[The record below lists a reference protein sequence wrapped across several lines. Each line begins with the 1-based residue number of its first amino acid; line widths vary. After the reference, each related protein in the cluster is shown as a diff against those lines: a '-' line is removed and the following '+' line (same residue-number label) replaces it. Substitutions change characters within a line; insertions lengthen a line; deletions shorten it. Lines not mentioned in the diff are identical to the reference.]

1 MYSFRDLCHHGKK
14 RRRSADN
21 TRGRSGCLK
30 ASLFYLPT
38 VGSRAEI
45 EAGMAGLRGDLYQQ
59 MLREVLE
66 QARLADELGYDS
78 VSFTEHH
85 FHIEGFE
92 LSNNPVLLDLY
103 IALQTKRIRV
113 GQLGIVLPAAN
124 PIRVA
129 EDIAMLDHMTGGR
142 ACAGFARGY
151 QRRWVDVM
159 AQQTHGIH
167 GALPHQHDEI
177 DAANRAAF
185 EECFQIIKKAWTEPL
200 LSYQGKYW
208 KIPAGETPWTLDAT
222 LRWGAG
228 VENGI
233 LKSVGVVPK
242 PVQKPYPPI
251 FQPFASSEKS
261 IRWCAKEGVTAIL
274 PPMHATYEDNLHD
287 VYGAVSGRPRG
298 QGVGLLR
305 DVIIADTDAEAVA
318 LWKNSGVFSGRAWF
332 EPFGFRKGV
341 MDPVTGAAPT
351 AEESVELGYAL
362 VGTVDTVA
370 RNLEKIKRRLPVDW
384 LFCYTYNSLVPHAIL
399 MKSIERFWTQVL
411 PRVA

>member
-1 MYSFRDLCHHGKK
+1 V
-14 RRRSADN
+14 
-21 TRGRSGCLK
+21 K

-38 VGSRAEI
+38 VGSRRDI
-45 EAGMAGLRGDLYQQ
+45 EAGQAGLNGDLYQQ

-66 QARLADELGYDS
+66 QVRLADALGYDS

-85 FHIEGFE
+85 FHVEGFE

-103 IALQTKRIRV
+103 VGLQTKRIRV
-113 GQLGIVLPAAN
+113 GQLGIVLPASN

-167 GALPHQHDEI
+167 GALPHQHDAI

-185 EECFQIIKKAWTEPL
+185 EECFAIIKKAWTEPML
-200 LSYQGKYW
+200 AFDGKYW
-208 KIPAGETPWTLDAT
+208 KIPAGETPWALEAT
-222 LRWGAG
+222 LKWGAG

-233 LKSVGVVPK
+233 LRSVGVVPK
-242 PVQKPYPPI
+242 PVQKPHPPI
-251 FQPFASSEKS
+251 FQPFASSERS

-274 PPMHATYEDNLHD
+274 PAMHASHEEKLFN
-287 VYGAVSGRPRG
+287 VYAEVSGRPRG
-298 QGVGLLR
+298 QDMGLLR
-305 DVIIADTDAEAVA
+305 DVIIADSDAEAAA
-318 LWKNSGVFSGRAWF
+318 LWKDSSVFAGRAWF
-332 EPFGFRKGV
+332 EPFGFRQGLI
-341 MDPVTGAAPT
+341 DPVTGAAPS
-351 AEESVELGYAL
+351 AEESLALGYAL
-362 VGTVDTVA
+362 VGTVDTVT
-370 RNLEKIKRRLPVDW
+370 RHLERIRRRVPLDW
-384 LFCYTYNSLVPHAIL
+384 LFCWTFNSLVPHSVL
-399 MKSIERFWTQVL
+399 MKSIERFWTEVM

>member
-1 MYSFRDLCHHGKK
+1 V
-14 RRRSADN
+14 
-21 TRGRSGCLK
+21 K

-38 VGSRAEI
+38 LGNRREI
-45 EAGMAGLRGDLYQQ
+45 EAGMAGMRGDLYQQ
-59 MLREVLE
+59 MLREILE
-66 QARLADELGYDS
+66 QVRLADELGYDS

-103 IALQTKRIRV
+103 FALQTKRIRV

-129 EDIAMLDHMTGGR
+129 EDIAMLDQMTGGR

-185 EECFQIIKKAWTEPL
+185 EESFAIIKKAWTEPML
-200 LSYQGKYW
+200 AYQGKYW
-208 KIPAGETPWTLDAT
+208 RIPPGETPWTLEAT
-222 LRWGAG
+222 AKWGAG
-228 VENGI
+228 IENGI

-242 PVQKPYPPI
+242 PLQKPHPPI
-251 FQPFASSEKS
+251 FQPFASSERS

-274 PPMHATYEDNLHD
+274 PPMHPTYEDNLFD
-287 VYGAVSGRPRG
+287 VYAEVSGRPRG
-298 QGVGLLR
+298 QGMGLLR

-318 LWKNSGVFSGRAWF
+318 LWKDSGVFSGRAWF

-341 MDPVTGAAPT
+341 VDPVTGKAPT
-351 AEESVELGYAL
+351 AEESVQNAYAL
-362 VGTVDTVA
+362 VGTVATVT
-370 RNLEKIKRRLPVDW
+370 RNLEKIRKRLPVDW
-384 LFCYTYNSLVPHAIL
+384 LFCYTYNSLVPHPVL
-399 MKSIERFWTQVL
+399 MRSIERFWTEVI
-411 PRVA
+411 PRVV